1 MNIFTKMRQS
11 LLIAAALLCA
21 GGAFAQET
29 EYGVV
34 WSQTFEDEAT
44 YADGWT
50 LGKAVTQFWNT
61 RDDDTHFMNV
71 KENLSGD
78 RDNTYQLTNQLF
90 LNADDWM
97 MEFDWAA
104 YASNSNNSVLTIYGD
119 GDVSQIFTAT
129 IPSWASSPIAT
140 IATSTGESI
149 ASLTVDAHNSSTRGQ
164 NCAVTIWYH
173 FRLKGNADGVTLEI
187 TNANGEVVLDATKVS
202 DFTHATGFNLRL
214 GKALSQMALDDIM
227 LLLPGASEG
236 ISTPTCSITGT
247 YESTRT
253 VTITA
258 GVGTEGTQAS
268 GTYYTIDGTEP
279 TEESIPYEAP
289 FTISESC
296 TIKVVSYLPDG
307 TASEIFE
314 FAAEAGTVWP
324 LNADVVKIADLAG
337 EEDVKNPVIANS
349 YVNTGVLG
357 NPEVSFSYTFN
368 GEEVTLP
375 YTVTEDGTLV
385 ATVTADGYASA
396 TETLEVKG
404 SYMATRS
411 IDFAAMSQEL
421 FVENYGETWAE
432 ITEGVRLA
440 NWSKSYTYYGTTLK
454 GGFTFDNFVSCSG
467 SESYPLNMIF
477 GSGVG
482 RSTGSTYT
490 IVGGTEGD
498 IAVYEMNESLAP
510 TENYVKYVVP
520 YMEDAKMS
528 RAASASQTIA
538 KVTLYSPARELVVED
553 GKDLDASG
561 TYTSASY
568 VRLFNTD
575 YTYGTICLPF
585 APDAATCANYTF
597 YKLSEI
603 GQTALYFE
611 EETEP
616 KANVAYLYKLKDGV
630 DAELAK
636 TFTGGVTTISD
647 IVTEPLNGW
656 QLIGAFAKTVI
667 TEMTDGLYY
676 AYYAEYK
683 DKKDVLVKAN
693 QQLTVNPYRAY
704 FKFVETADED
714 VTPTTATMRIVF
726 GGKEGGAMDI
736 QEVITPEQID
746 GAIFDLE
753 GRPVQEM
760 QKGQIYIIGGKKVK
774 K

>member
-21 GGAFAQET
+21 GGTFAQEA

-34 WSQTFEDEAT
+34 WSQDFENAGT
-44 YADGWT
+44 YTEGWSIGGNTTASQVT
-50 LGKAVTQFWNT
+50 LSSGSNAFQITTTAGGNRT
-61 RDDDTHFMNV
+61 TTYSLAN
-71 KENLSGD
+71 ENFSS
-78 RDNTYQLTNQLF
+78 
-90 LNADDWM
+90 ADDYIF
-97 MEFDWAA
+97 EFDWGFSSAGDRETTFSLTADNTEGQLFILKNPAA
-104 YASNSNNSVLTIYGD
+104 T
-119 GDVSQIFTAT
+119 
-129 IPSWASSPIAT
+129 
-140 IATSTGESI
+140 ATSTVYAADGT
-149 ASLTVDAHNSSTRGQ
+149 TVLGTVTNDAR
-164 NCAVTIWYH
+164 TIKTPTVISH
-173 FRLKGNADGVTLEI
+173 FLIKGNTNGVTL
-187 TNANGEVVLDATKVS
+187 TVTQGETILLDVTLSESLV
-202 DFTHATGFNLRL
+202 HLTGFNISMGRTYGYMVFDDL
-214 GKALSQMALDDIM
+214 KLS
-227 LLLPGASEG
+227 LPGASEG
-236 ISTPTCSITGT
+236 ISTPSCSITGT
-247 YESTRT
+247 YGTTRT

-258 GVGTEGTQAS
+258 GVGTEGTAAAA
-268 GTYYTIDGTEP
+268 TYYTIDGTEP
-279 TEESIPYEAP
+279 TTESTLYEAP
-289 FTISESC
+289 FTISESSIVKAISC
-296 TIKVVSYLPDG
+296 LPDG
-307 TASEIFE
+307 TVSDVCE

-324 LNADVVKIADLAG
+324 LNTDVVKIADLAG
-337 EEDVKNPVIANS
+337 EEDVKNPVVANS
-349 YVNTGVLG
+349 YTNTGVLG

-421 FVENYGETWAE
+421 FVENYGETWAD

-440 NWSKSYTYYGTTLK
+440 NWSKSYTYYGTTIK
-454 GGFTFDNFVSCSG
+454 SGFTFDNFLSCSG
-467 SESYPLNMIF
+467 NSNYPLHMIF
-477 GSGVG
+477 GSGIG
-482 RSTGSTYT
+482 RGTGSTYT

-528 RAASASQTIA
+528 RVASGSQTIA
-538 KVTLYSPARELVVED
+538 KVTVYSPVRELTVTD
-553 GKDLDASG
+553 GVDLDASG

-568 VRLFNTD
+568 VRKFNTD

-676 AYYAEYK
+676 AYYAEYNE
-683 DKKDVLVKAN
+683 KKDVLVKAN

-760 QKGQIYIIGGKKVK
+760 QKGQIYILGGKKVK